1 MAEILLKA
9 ENLTKSFPVRKGIF
23 QLKAG
28 EVHALLGVSFDIKE
42 KETFGIVGESGSGKS
57 SLGRIILRLDKPDR
71 GSVVFEGRDFLALKG
86 GDLRKARKNIQVV
99 FQDPSTSLDP
109 RMKIGRSV
117 EEPLLIHKIGTK
129 KERKEKV
136 LDLLNKVGLNAEFFE
151 KYPHQLSGGQK
162 QRVGIA
168 RAIALNPKLIV
179 CDEAVSA
186 LDLSVQAQI
195 LNLLEDL
202 QKEMGISYLFI
213 AHSLDVVEHISHRVA
228 VMYLGRF
235 VETGETKEIFHRP
248 MHPYTKALME
258 SAPVADPTVVKE
270 KKPIEGEIPSN
281 VNLPT
286 GCPFHPRCPMKQ
298 AVCEKEAPKL
308 AEHEPGHF
316 AACHF
321 AEKADG

>member
-1 MAEILLKA
+1 MNILLKA
-9 ENLTKSFPVRKGIF
+9 ENLTKCFPVRKGF
-23 QLKAG
+23 LQLKVG
-28 EVHALLGVSFDIKE
+28 EVHALLGVTFNICE

-57 SLGRIILRLDKPDR
+57 TLGRIILRLDKPDK
-71 GSVVFEGRDFLALKG
+71 GTLFFEDRDFLALKG
-86 GDLRKARKNIQVV
+86 GELRKARKNIQVV

-109 RMKIGRSV
+109 KMRIGKTV

-136 LDLLNKVGLNAEFFE
+136 LELLNKVGLSPEFYD

-195 LNLLEDL
+195 LNLFEDL
-202 QKEMGISYLFI
+202 QNEMGVSYLFI

-228 VMYLGRF
+228 VMYLGQF
-235 VETGETKEIFHRP
+235 VETGNTKDIFHNP

-258 SAPVADPTVVKE
+258 SAPIADPTIVKD

-281 VNLPT
+281 VNLPS
-286 GCPFHPRCPMKQ
+286 GCPFHPRCPIMQEICK
-298 AVCEKEAPKL
+298 KEAPKL
-308 AEHEPGHF
+308 LEQEADHF

-321 AEKADG
+321 AKKS

>member
-23 QLKAG
+23 QLKVG
-28 EVHALLGVSFDIKE
+28 EVHALLGVSFDIRE
-42 KETFGIVGESGSGKS
+42 SETFGIVGESGSGKS
-57 SLGRIILRLDKPDR
+57 SLGRIILRLDKPDK
-71 GSVVFEGRDFLALKG
+71 GSVVFRGTDFLALKG
-86 GDLRKARKNIQVV
+86 AELRKARKNIQVV

-136 LDLLNKVGLNAEFFE
+136 LDLLNKVGLNAEFFD

-235 VETGETKEIFHRP
+235 VETGETKDIFLRP

-281 VNLPT
+281 VNLPS

-321 AEKADG
+321 AGKI

>member
-23 QLKAG
+23 QLKVG
-28 EVHALLGVSFDIKE
+28 EVHALLGVSFDIKK

-57 SLGRIILRLDKPDR
+57 SLGRIILRLDNPDR

-136 LDLLNKVGLNAEFFE
+136 LDLLNKVGLSAEFYD

-235 VETGETKEIFHRP
+235 VETGETKDIFLRP

-281 VNLPT
+281 VNLPS

>member
-23 QLKAG
+23 QLKVG
-28 EVHALLGVSFDIKE
+28 EVHALLGVTFDIRE

-57 SLGRIILRLDKPDR
+57 SLGRIILRLDKPEK
-71 GSVVFEGRDFLALKG
+71 GSVIFEGRDFLALKG
-86 GDLRKARKNIQVV
+86 GELRKARKNIQVV

-109 RMKIGRSV
+109 RMRIGRSV
-117 EEPLLIHKIGTK
+117 EEPILIHKIGTK

-136 LDLLNKVGLNAEFFE
+136 LDLLNKVGLNPEFYD

-235 VETGETKEIFHRP
+235 VETGSTKDIFKNP

-281 VNLPT
+281 VNLPS

-298 AVCEKEAPKL
+298 AICEKEAPAL
-308 AEHEPGHF
+308 REIEPEHF

-321 AEKADG
+321 AGKN

>member
-1 MAEILLKA
+1 M
-9 ENLTKSFPVRKGIF
+9 
-23 QLKAG
+23 
-28 EVHALLGVSFDIKE
+28 
-42 KETFGIVGESGSGKS
+42 
-57 SLGRIILRLDKPDR
+57 
-71 GSVVFEGRDFLALKG
+71 
-86 GDLRKARKNIQVV
+86 
-99 FQDPSTSLDP
+99 
-109 RMKIGRSV
+109 
-117 EEPLLIHKIGTK
+117 
-129 KERKEKV
+129 
-136 LDLLNKVGLNAEFFE
+136 
-151 KYPHQLSGGQK
+151 
-162 QRVGIA
+162 
-168 RAIALNPKLIV
+168 
-179 CDEAVSA
+179 
-186 LDLSVQAQI
+186 QAQI

-235 VETGETKEIFHRP
+235 VETGETKDIFLRP

-316 AACHF
+316 AAFHF

>member
-1 MAEILLKA
+1 MAEILMKA

-23 QLKAG
+23 QLKVG

-71 GSVVFEGRDFLALKG
+71 GNVVFEGRDFLALKG

-136 LDLLNKVGLNAEFFE
+136 LDLLNKVGLNVEFFD

-235 VETGETKEIFHRP
+235 VETGATKEIFLRP

-286 GCPFHPRCPMKQ
+286 GCPFHPRCPVKQ

>member
-9 ENLTKSFPVRKGIF
+9 QNLTKSFPVRKGIF
-23 QLKAG
+23 QLKVG
-28 EVHALLGVSFDIKE
+28 EVHALLGVTFDIRE

-57 SLGRIILRLDKPDR
+57 SLGRIILRLDKPEK

-86 GDLRKARKNIQVV
+86 GELRKARKNIQVV

-136 LDLLNKVGLNAEFFE
+136 LDLLNKVGLNPEFYD

-235 VETGETKEIFHRP
+235 VETGSTKDIFKSP

-298 AVCEKEAPKL
+298 AVCEKEAPVL
-308 AEHEPGHF
+308 REIEPEHF

-321 AEKADG
+321 AGKS

>member
-23 QLKAG
+23 QLKVG
-28 EVHALLGVSFDIKE
+28 EVHALLGVTFDIRE

-57 SLGRIILRLDKPDR
+57 SLGRIILRLDKPEK

-86 GDLRKARKNIQVV
+86 GELRKARKNIQVV

-136 LDLLNKVGLNAEFFE
+136 LDLLNKVGLNPEFYD

-168 RAIALNPKLIV
+168 RAIALNPKLVV

-235 VETGETKEIFHRP
+235 VETGSTKDIFKNP

-281 VNLPT
+281 VNLPS

-298 AVCEKEAPKL
+298 AVCEKEAPAL
-308 AEHEPGHF
+308 REIELEHF

-321 AEKADG
+321 AGKN

>member
-1 MAEILLKA
+1 MAEILMKA

-23 QLKAG
+23 QLKVG

-71 GSVVFEGRDFLALKG
+71 GNVVFEGRDFLALKG

-136 LDLLNKVGLNAEFFE
+136 LDLLNKVGLNVEFFD

-235 VETGETKEIFHRP
+235 VETGATKEIFLRP

-298 AVCEKEAPKL
+298 AVCEKEAPAL
-308 AEHEPGHF
+308 REIEPGHF
-316 AACHF
+316 AACHL
-321 AEKADG
+321 AGKG

>member
-9 ENLTKSFPVRKGIF
+9 ENLTKSYPVRKGIF
-23 QLKAG
+23 QLKVG
-28 EVHALLGVSFDIKE
+28 EVHALLGVTFDIHE

-57 SLGRIILRLDKPDR
+57 SLGRIILRLDKPEE

-86 GDLRKARKNIQVV
+86 GELRKARKNIQVV

-109 RMKIGRSV
+109 RMRIGRSV
-117 EEPLLIHKIGTK
+117 EEPLLIHKIGTR

-136 LDLLNKVGLNAEFFE
+136 LDLLNKVGLNPEFYD

-235 VETGETKEIFHRP
+235 VETGSTKDIFKNP

-281 VNLPT
+281 VNLPS

-298 AVCEKEAPKL
+298 AICEKEAPVL
-308 AEHEPGHF
+308 QEIEPEHF

-321 AEKADG
+321 AGKN

>member
-23 QLKAG
+23 QLKVG

>member
-1 MAEILLKA
+1 MNVLLKA
-9 ENLTKSFPVRKGIF
+9 DNLTKSFAVRKGF
-23 QLKAG
+23 LQLKVG
-28 EVHALLGVSFDIKE
+28 EVHALLGITFNIYE

-57 SLGRIILRLDKPDR
+57 TLGRIILRLDKPDK
-71 GSVVFEGRDFLALKG
+71 GTVFFEDRDFLALKG
-86 GDLRKARKNIQVV
+86 GELRKARKNIQVV

-109 RMKIGRSV
+109 KMKIGSIV
-117 EEPLLIHKIGTK
+117 DEPLLIHRIGTK

-136 LDLLNKVGLNAEFFE
+136 IELLNKVGLSPEFYD

-228 VMYLGRF
+228 VMYLGQF
-235 VETGETKEIFHRP
+235 VETGNTKDIFHNP

-258 SAPVADPTVVKE
+258 SAPIADPTVVKD

-281 VNLPT
+281 VNLPS
-286 GCPFHPRCPMKQ
+286 GCPFHPRCPIMREICK
-298 AVCEKEAPKL
+298 KEAPKL
-308 AEHEPGHF
+308 LEQEAGHF

-321 AEKADG
+321 AKKAE

>member
-9 ENLTKSFPVRKGIF
+9 ENLTKSFPVRKGFF
-23 QLKAG
+23 QLKVG
-28 EVHALLGVSFDIKE
+28 EVHALLGVSFDIRE
-42 KETFGIVGESGSGKS
+42 SETFGIVGESGSGKS
-57 SLGRIILRLDKPDR
+57 TLGRIILRLDKPDK
-71 GSVVFEGRDFLALKG
+71 GSVFFRGTDFLALKG
-86 GDLRKARKNIQVV
+86 SNLRKARKNIQVV

-109 RMKIGRSV
+109 RMRIGRSV
-117 EEPLLIHKIGTK
+117 EEPLVIHKIGTK
-129 KERKEKV
+129 RERKEKV
-136 LDLLNKVGLNAEFFE
+136 LDLLNKVGLNAEFFD

-235 VETGETKEIFHRP
+235 VETGETKEIFLRP

-258 SAPVADPTVVKE
+258 SAPVADPAVVKE

-281 VNLPT
+281 VNLPS

-298 AVCEKEAPKL
+298 AVCEKESPAL
-308 AEHEPGHF
+308 REIEPGHF

-321 AEKADG
+321 AK